1 MTTGHGRRVR
11 EHGLMR
17 SVLILFLLAVGG
29 ATQARQTLAPGVV
42 FLPGGFE
49 AGRQPDGNSLL
60 LKGSEGWLLIDSGR
74 HRAHAQ
80 AALDAAGG
88 QVRAVLNT
96 HWHLDHLGGNAWLR
110 ARQPGLEVW
119 ASPAVARAL
128 APDGWLDRYR
138 RQLAEALPTT
148 PPEQAAV
155 MRVDQDLLNQAPA
168 LKPDHEIKAAS
179 PLTLAGRRLQVGI
192 ETAVSGGDLWVL
204 DPASGTLAAGDLV
217 TLPVPFMD
225 TACPPAW
232 RQALAR
238 LSAQPFK
245 QLVPGHGPVMS
256 RADFERWR
264 GGFEALLDCAD
275 QGLHPAACAAVW
287 RSRVDDWLD
296 DAGRARVGSMLGYY
310 FKTLLQAPPEQRERF
325 CRRPS

>member
-1 MTTGHGRRVR
+1 
-11 EHGLMR
+11 MR
-17 SVLILFLLAVGG
+17 LLIFTLAVLCG
-29 ATQARQTLAPGVV
+29 ATQAQQTLAPGVV
-42 FLPGGFE
+42 LVPGGFE

-74 HRAHAQ
+74 HRAHAE
-80 AALDAAGG
+80 AALAAVGG

-110 ARQPGLEVW
+110 SQRPGLEVW
-119 ASPAVARAL
+119 ASPAVAKAL

-138 RQLAEALPTT
+138 RQLVEAIPTAPPQQAE
-148 PPEQAAV
+148 V
-155 MRVDQDLLNQAPA
+155 MRVDLELLNQAAA
-168 LKPDHEIKAAS
+168 LRPDHEISTAS
-179 PLTLAGRRLQVGI
+179 GQTLAGRRLQTGV

-204 DPASGTLAAGDLV
+204 DAESGTLAAGDLV

-232 RQALAR
+232 REALAR
-238 LSAQPFK
+238 ISAQPFK
-245 QLVPGHGPVMS
+245 RLVPGHGPVMS

-287 RSRVDDWLD
+287 RSRVDSWLD
-296 DAGRARVGSMLGYY
+296 DAGRARVNGMLGYY

-325 CRRPS
+325 CRQR

>member
-1 MTTGHGRRVR
+1 MTTGQEAVLH
-11 EHGLMR
+11 EHGGMR
-17 SVLILFLLAVGG
+17 PILLALSLFC
-29 ATQARQTLAPGVV
+29 AAAQAQQILASDVILV
-42 FLPGGFE
+42 PGGFE

-74 HRAHAQ
+74 HRAHTE
-80 AALDAAGG
+80 AALKAAGG

-110 ARQPGLEVW
+110 SQQPGLEVW

-128 APDGWLDRYR
+128 AADGWLDRYR
-138 RQLAEALPTT
+138 RQLAEALPTA

-155 MRVDQDLLNQAPA
+155 MRVDQDLLNQAVA
-168 LKPDHEIKAAS
+168 LRPDHEVKSAAT
-179 PLTLAGRRLQVGI
+179 LTLAGRQLKVGV

-204 DPASGTLAAGDLV
+204 DKASGTLAAGDLV

-232 RQALAR
+232 REALAR
-238 LSAQPFK
+238 ISAQPFK

-264 GGFEALLDCAD
+264 GGFEALLDCSD

-287 RSRVDDWLD
+287 RSRVDAWLD
-296 DAGRARVGSMLGYY
+296 DAGRARVSGMLGYY
-310 FKTLLQAPPEQRERF
+310 SKTLLQAAPEQRERF
-325 CRRPS
+325 CRRS

>member
-1 MTTGHGRRVR
+1 VANIEG
-11 EHGLMR
+11 MR
-17 SVLILFLLAVGG
+17 SLLLIVLSVLG
-29 ATQARQTLAPGVV
+29 AAAQAQQTLAPGVV
-42 FLPGGFE
+42 LVSGGFE

-60 LKGSEGWLLIDSGR
+60 LQGSEGWLLIDSGR
-74 HRAHAQ
+74 HRSHTE
-80 AALDAAGG
+80 AALKAAGG

-110 ARQPGLEVW
+110 SLQPGLEIW
-119 ASPAVARAL
+119 ASPAVAQAL

-138 RQLAEALPTT
+138 RQLAEAIPTA
-148 PPEQAAV
+148 PAEQAAV
-155 MRVDQDLLNQAPA
+155 MRVDQELLSQAVA
-168 LKPDHEIKAAS
+168 LKPDHEVMAAS
-179 PLTLAGRRLQVGI
+179 MLTLAGRRLQVGM

-204 DPASGTLAAGDLV
+204 DVASGTLAAGDLV

-232 RQALAR
+232 REALAR

-287 RSRVDDWLD
+287 RSRVDPWLD
-296 DAGRARVGSMLGYY
+296 DAGRGRVNGMVGYY
-310 FKTLLQAPPEQRERF
+310 FKTLLQAPRDQRERF
-325 CRRPS
+325 CRRS

>member
-1 MTTGHGRRVR
+1 MTALRRAWVA
-11 EHGLMR
+11 
-17 SVLILFLLAVGG
+17 VFFLTAAV
-29 ATQARQTLAPGVV
+29 AVPAQPLAPGVV
-42 FLPGGFE
+42 LVSGGFE

-60 LKGSEGWLLIDSGR
+60 LKGDRGWLLIDSGR
-74 HRAHAQ
+74 HRAHAE
-80 AALDAAGG
+80 AVLAAAGG
-88 QVRAVLNT
+88 PVRAVLNT

-110 ARQPGLEVW
+110 SQTPGLEVW
-119 ASPAVARAL
+119 ASPAVAKAL

-138 RQLAEALPTT
+138 HQLVEAIPTA

-155 MRVDQDLLNQAPA
+155 MRVDLELLDQAAA
-168 LKPDHEIKAAS
+168 LRPDHEVGTAS
-179 PLTLAGRRLQVGI
+179 PQTLAGRRLQIGV

-204 DPASGTLAAGDLV
+204 DAESGTLAAGDLV

-232 RQALAR
+232 REALAR
-238 LSAQPFK
+238 ISAQPFK
-245 QLVPGHGPVMS
+245 RLVPGHGPVMS

-275 QGLHPAACAAVW
+275 QGLHPAACAAIW
-287 RSRVDDWLD
+287 RSRVDSWLD
-296 DAGRARVGSMLGYY
+296 DAGRARVSGMLGYY

-325 CRRPS
+325 CRRP

>member
-1 MTTGHGRRVR
+1 
-11 EHGLMR
+11 MR
-17 SVLILFLLAVGG
+17 FLLFALSVLCG
-29 ATQARQTLAPGVV
+29 AAQAQQVLAPGVV
-42 FLPGGFE
+42 LVPGGFE

-74 HRAHAQ
+74 HRAHTE
-80 AALDAAGG
+80 AALKAAGG
-88 QVRAVLNT
+88 QVRAVMNT

-110 ARQPGLEVW
+110 SQLPGLEVW
-119 ASPAVARAL
+119 ASPAVAQAL
-128 APDGWLDRYR
+128 GSDGWLHRYR
-138 RQLAEALPTT
+138 RQLAEALPTA
-148 PPEQAAV
+148 PVDQAAV
-155 MRVDQDLLNQAPA
+155 MRVDQELLDHAAA
-168 LKPDHEIKAAS
+168 LKPNHEVGAAS
-179 PLTLAGRRLQVGI
+179 TLTLLGRRLQVGV

-204 DPASGTLAAGDLV
+204 DGASGTLAAGDLV

-232 RQALAR
+232 RETLTR

-245 QLVPGHGPVMS
+245 RLVPGHGPVMN

-287 RSRVDDWLD
+287 RSRVDSWLD
-296 DAGRARVGSMLGYY
+296 DAGRARVNGMVGYY
-310 FKTLLQAPPEQRERF
+310 FKTLLQAPKEQSERF
-325 CRRPS
+325 CRRS

>member
-1 MTTGHGRRVR
+1 MTTGRKADLR
-11 EHGLMR
+11 EHGGMR
-17 SVLILFLLAVGG
+17 AILLALSLCC
-29 ATQARQTLAPGVV
+29 AAAHAQQALAPDVLLV
-42 FLPGGFE
+42 PGGFE

-60 LKGSEGWLLIDSGR
+60 LQGSEGWLLIDSGR
-74 HRAHAQ
+74 HRAHAE
-80 AALDAAGG
+80 AALKAAGG

-110 ARQPGLEVW
+110 AQQPGIQVW

-128 APDGWLDRYR
+128 AADGWLDRYR
-138 RQLAEALPTT
+138 RQLDEALPTAAA
-148 PPEQAAV
+148 EQAVV
-155 MRVDQDLLNQAPA
+155 MRVDQDLLARATA
-168 LKPDHEIKAAS
+168 LKPDHEIKAAAAV
-179 PLTLAGRRLQVGI
+179 TLAGRRLQVGV

-225 TACPPAW
+225 TACPPVW
-232 RQALAR
+232 REALAR
-238 LSAQPFK
+238 LAAQPFTR
-245 QLVPGHGPVMS
+245 LVPGHGPVMG

-264 GGFEALLDCAD
+264 SGYEALLDCAG

-287 RSRVDDWLD
+287 RSHVDVWLD
-296 DAGRARVGSMLGYY
+296 DAGRARVTPMLGYY

-325 CRRPS
+325 CRRS